1 MSLRRFDGSSFNFW
15 KEQMQD
21 YLIVK
26 GQIDPIENE
35 SAPEI
40 YIANEWQKLD
50 RIVRATIR
58 MHLSESVY
66 FTVQS
71 CTTTFELW
79 KKLSETYEKKVA
91 STKMYLIR
99 RLYNLRMKDSD
110 SVQAHLNKYEIL
122 SSQIS
127 SQGTTIED
135 ELRAMILMSSL
146 PSSWETFVTTVCNA
160 STTAIKYSE
169 VTSAILIEA
178 ARRKSF
184 TKDSAEEAYVVQ
196 GLTDRSNNQG
206 RSSSRPPNNQ
216 RSRSKSRET
225 RICIYSKKP
234 GHMKA
239 DYQLLR

>member
-1 MSLRRFDGSSFNFW
+1 MSLRRFDGSNFNFW

-35 SAPEI
+35 VAPDI
-40 YIANEWQKLD
+40 YKANEWQKLD

-71 CTTTFELW
+71 YETTFELW
-79 KKLSETYEKKVA
+79 KKLLETYEKKVA

-99 RLYNLRMKDSD
+99 RLYNLRMKESD
-110 SVQAHLNKYEIL
+110 SVQAHLNEYESL
-122 SSQIS
+122 SSQIT

-169 VTSAILIEA
+169 VTSAILTEA
-178 ARRKSF
+178 ARRKYF
-184 TKDSAEEAYVVQ
+184 TKDSVEEAYVVQ
-196 GLTDRSNNQG
+196 GSTDRSNNRG
-206 RSSSRPPNNQ
+206 RSSSRPPTN
-216 RSRSKSRET
+216 
-225 RICIYSKKP
+225 
-234 GHMKA
+234 
-239 DYQLLR
+239 